1 MKILGIESSCDET
14 ACAVVEDGRKVL
26 SNIVATSLEEHKLY
40 GGVVPER
47 ASRRHAESISGV
59 VKEALEKA
67 DCTMDDI
74 EAIAVTYA
82 PGLIG
87 ALLVGV
93 NFAKGLSFATGTPL
107 VPVHHLRGHIAS
119 NYISSDVKPPF
130 LCLVVSGGHSHI
142 VAVNDY
148 TDFEIIGKTRD
159 DAAGEALDKA
169 GRTMGLAYPGGISID
184 KISKQGN
191 ENAFKF
197 PHPRVTGSEYDFS
210 FSGLKTSV
218 INTVHNA
225 KQKGEEINIPDLA
238 ASFQKSVVDCLIQ
251 NLEKAAIDKNFKKI
265 VIAGGVSANSK
276 LRREAEKLC
285 QKHKW
290 QLYLPELK
298 YCGDNAAMIGSQGYY
313 EFISGV
319 EADESLNA
327 YATMPIDEGTIAVI
341 DKKFT

>member
-1 MKILGIESSCDET
+1 MKILAIESSCDET
-14 ACAVVEDGRKVL
+14 AAAVVEDGR
-26 SNIVATSLEEHKLY
+26 NIISSVVASQVEEHKLY
-40 GGVVPER
+40 GGVVPEI
-47 ASRRHAESISGV
+47 ASRRHAEAIVPV
-59 VKEALEKA
+59 VRQALEDA
-67 DCTMDDI
+67 DCKLSDI
-74 EAIAVTYA
+74 DAIGVTYA

-93 NFAKGLSFATGTPL
+93 NFAKGLSLATGIPL
-107 VPVHHLRGHIAS
+107 VPVHHLRSHIAS
-119 NYISSDVKPPF
+119 NYISNKELKPPF

-142 VAVNDY
+142 VMVEDY
-148 TDFEIIGKTRD
+148 TKMKIIGKTRD

-184 KISKQGN
+184 KISKQGD

-197 PHPRVTGSEYDFS
+197 PHPKVTGSKYDFS

-225 KQKGEEINIPDLA
+225 KQKGEEINVADLA

-251 NLEKAAIDKNFKKI
+251 NLEKAGVDKNFKKI

-285 QKHKW
+285 KKHNW

-298 YCGDNAAMIGSQGYY
+298 YCGDNAAMIASQGYY

-319 EADESLNA
+319 TADESLNA
-327 YATMPIDEGTIAVI
+327 YATMAI
-341 DKKFT
+341 DKPYEKQN

>member
-40 GGVVPER
+40 GGVVPEI

-67 DCTMDDI
+67 DCTIDDI

-107 VPVHHLRGHIAS
+107 VPVHHLRGHI
-119 NYISSDVKPPF
+119 
-130 LCLVVSGGHSHI
+130 
-142 VAVNDY
+142 DY

-276 LRREAEKLC
+276 LRREAERLC

-327 YATMPIDEGTIAVI
+327 YATMPIDEAY
-341 DKKFT
+341 KSSN